1 MLTAVASL
9 AFLIPATIACLYYVA
24 FTLAARRARPHR
36 AASGPTR
43 TFAVL
48 IPAHN
53 EQDALP
59 ATLRSVLALDY
70 PPEMVRV
77 YVVAD
82 NCTDRTADVAAEAGV
97 MCLVRDD
104 PARRGKGFALEF
116 GLNAVSADGPDA
128 VLVLDADC
136 TLDPCALWELDATFA
151 TGAEAAQLTVRSAN
165 ADAGATGYV
174 AAVGDAVDGLVAAGR
189 DRLGFSVPLRG
200 TGMAFSRNVLT
211 RVPWVAFSTV
221 EDAEYAVRLRAAGI
235 RIRLAAG
242 ARVFCAA
249 PPQLNELCRQRR
261 RWRSALFTGGR
272 AKLPVRAVHSK
283 PLVLVHLFVTAAG
296 VLAAGEPALVVW
308 AAWLVGLTAAVY
320 LRAMAAVGL
329 TPHRI
334 ALLVISPVV
343 IARLAWVT
351 AVGVFRRPASWDAT
365 SARADR
371 LVSTDAPALD
381 PKSATDMPFARR
393 PSRVMRLLHRP
404 FVRSR
409 NEGSPFV
416 SLTFDDGPHPV
427 HTPEVLARLQRYRIP
442 ATFFLVGKRVADTPH
457 FVERITAAG
466 HTVGNH
472 TFSHPRFGRFGFM
485 EPRLELERCRE
496 LVPGATKFR
505 PPFGLVTPGV
515 WFAARRLGLP
525 VVTWSVDSGDWQC
538 RNEVEAAAAAR
549 QVLELVRPGDIV
561 LLHDDRPWIGVIL
574 DVLLPGLAAR
584 GLLGPV
590 LEATPEQKRAARPAR
605 ALASR

>member
-1 MLTAVASL
+1 MLTAVAYF
-9 AFLIPATIACLYYVA
+9 AFLMPATIACLYYVA
-24 FTLAARRARPHR
+24 FTLAARRTRPHN
-36 AASGPTR
+36 AAPGPAR

-53 EQDALP
+53 EQEALP

-77 YVVAD
+77 YVIAD
-82 NCTDRTADVAAEAGV
+82 NCTDLTADVATETGV

-104 PARRGKGFALEF
+104 KARRGKGFALEF

-136 TLDPCALWELDATFA
+136 TLDPCALRELDATFA

-165 ADAGATGYV
+165 ADVGATGYV

-200 TGMAFSRNVLT
+200 TGMAFSRSVLT
-211 RVPWVAFSTV
+211 RVPWVTFSTV
-221 EDAEYAVRLRAAGI
+221 EDAEYADRLRAAGV
-235 RIRLAAG
+235 RIRLVPG
-242 ARVFCAA
+242 ARVLCAA
-249 PPQLNELCRQRR
+249 PPQLSELCRQRR
-261 RWRSALFTGGR
+261 RWRSALFTGGL
-272 AKLPVRAVHSK
+272 AILPVRMVQSK
-283 PLVLVHLFVTAAG
+283 PLVLVHLLVTAVGA
-296 VLAAGEPALVVW
+296 LAVGAPALVVW
-308 AAWLVGLTAAVY
+308 AACLVGLTAAVY
-320 LRAMAAVGL
+320 LRAMTAVGL

-334 ALLVISPVV
+334 ALLAISPVV

-351 AVGVFRRPASWDAT
+351 AVGAFRRPASWAAT

-371 LVSTDAPALD
+371 LETTDTPAPD
-381 PKSATDMPFARR
+381 PEGATGIQFARR
-393 PSRVMRLLHRP
+393 PARVMRLLHRP

-427 HTPEVLARLQRYRIP
+427 HTPDVLARLQRYRVS
-442 ATFFLVGKRVADTPH
+442 ATFFLVGKRVADAPDLI
-457 FVERITAAG
+457 ERITAAG

-472 TFSHPRFGRFGFM
+472 TFSHPRFRRFGFA

-496 LVPGATKFR
+496 RVPSATTFR

-525 VVTWSVDSGDWQC
+525 IVTWSVDSGDWQC
-538 RNEVEAAAAAR
+538 QNEVEARAAAR
-549 QVLELVRPGDIV
+549 QVLDLVRPGDIV
-561 LLHDDRPWIGVIL
+561 LLHDDRP
-574 DVLLPGLAAR
+574 
-584 GLLGPV
+584 
-590 LEATPEQKRAARPAR
+590 
-605 ALASR
+605 